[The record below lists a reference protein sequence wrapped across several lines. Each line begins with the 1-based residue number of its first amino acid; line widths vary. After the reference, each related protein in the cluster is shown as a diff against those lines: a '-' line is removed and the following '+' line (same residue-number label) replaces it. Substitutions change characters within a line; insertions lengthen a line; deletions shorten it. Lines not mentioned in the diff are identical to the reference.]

1 MVTFPPHFLL
11 SCVPGGKEH
20 RGTRAE
26 PRALKLKEQN
36 HSLSCISD
44 LYFLPLICD
53 LQHFP
58 QHSLCRRTAH
68 VFFFLFLFLCR
79 LFSKESHTQSSLL
92 SRLTFL
98 FLLCYDFFFQIVLG
112 MSFLISLTSR
122 GKESMTQHTDAI
134 KLSLSCIRVR
144 SFIFLASAF
153 RLLSM
158 NAPFKMR
165 SQPFCFLCVI

>member
-11 SCVPGGKEH
+11 SCVPGGKKH

-98 FLLCYDFFFQIVLG
+98 FLLCYDFFFPDSPWNVFSYI
-112 MSFLISLTSR
+112 FNKSR
-122 GKESMTQHTDAI
+122 KRKHDTTH
-134 KLSLSCIRVR
+134 RR
-144 SFIFLASAF
+144 H
-153 RLLSM
+153 
-158 NAPFKMR
+158 
-165 SQPFCFLCVI
+165 